1 MANTPHLNHSH
12 AHVSLDGVV
21 SDIDWPSEQPLL
33 YAMQDAGL
41 DPPFGCTE
49 GECGACQLVVEGR
62 NGATSHMIKNNVL
75 DEYDIKDHIRL
86 ACQCLPDNP
95 GETYNVYYL
104 F

>member
-1 MANTPHLNHSH
+1 MNDPAVGQHST
-12 AHVSLDGVV
+12 AHVTLDGATTDVN
-21 SDIDWPSEQPLL
+21 WPADQPLL

-41 DPPFGCTE
+41 NPPFGCTE

-62 NGATSHMIKNNVL
+62 NAATSHMIHNNVL
-75 DEYDIKDHIRL
+75 DEYDVADNLRL

-95 GETYNVYYL
+95 GEEYDVSYL